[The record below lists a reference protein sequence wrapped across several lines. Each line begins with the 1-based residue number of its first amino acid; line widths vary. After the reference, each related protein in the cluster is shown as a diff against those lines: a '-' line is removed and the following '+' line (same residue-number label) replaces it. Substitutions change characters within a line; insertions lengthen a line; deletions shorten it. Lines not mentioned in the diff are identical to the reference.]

1 MSKLKTGR
9 NNDDGKL
16 SGTEKKSRKRGKA
29 AGKRERDSQDIP
41 EKRESVESGGEKV
54 SEPFNLLKKKQK
66 RAPVA
71 GNGTDSSHAAFSSR
85 TPVHRRHIRLA
96 EEVKTATM
104 EEVNDVIKSSI
115 FAEPEI
121 TELERDYIIPAEGV
135 ESGFLTGQPEDE
147 FNGREI
153 QPLRLSK
160 EIADAFGIDR
170 VVEPAITDEGDGG
183 MAIFAPAGGQAEEE
197 QAEEPVELV
206 EEPEEEQPEF
216 SEEAEKEQTGT
227 GGIDVL
233 SRLAVVSDE
242 YFNSRVFVES
252 GKCGLVYADE
262 SVDSVVIAENLNIQL
277 PTYKVYVDGMLQE
290 WDNVF
295 EVKIPAGSLVEVET
309 GVTMS
314 VPGQV
319 RVRLVAADCLMDKYS
334 LECVNGGRV
343 LSEDELKEPVVMSF
357 QACDGA
363 YLSKTGRVVECQ
375 LG

>member
-1 MSKLKTGR
+1 MSELKTGH
-9 NNDDGKL
+9 NNDVKL

-29 AGKRERDSQDIP
+29 AGKRERDSQDVS
-41 EKRESVESGGEKV
+41 EERKSAGSGGGKG
-54 SEPFNLLKKKQK
+54 SRTLLKNKQK

-71 GNGTDSSHAAFSSR
+71 GNGTDGSQAASSSG
-85 TPVHRRHIRLA
+85 TPVHRRRIRLA

-153 QPLRLSK
+153 QTLRLSK
-160 EIADAFGIDR
+160 EID
-170 VVEPAITDEGDGG
+170 DEQD
-183 MAIFAPAGGQAEEE
+183 EE
-197 QAEEPVELV
+197 QT
-206 EEPEEEQPEF
+206 EF
-216 SEEAEKEQTGT
+216 SEEAEKERPGT

-233 SRLAVVSDE
+233 ERLATVSDE
-242 YFNSRVFVES
+242 YFSSHGFTEND
-252 GKCGLVYADE
+252 KCGLVYADE

-309 GVTMS
+309 GVTM
-314 VPGQV
+314 
-319 RVRLVAADCLMDKYS
+319 
-334 LECVNGGRV
+334 
-343 LSEDELKEPVVMSF
+343 
-357 QACDGA
+357 
-363 YLSKTGRVVECQ
+363 
-375 LG
+375 

>member
-1 MSKLKTGR
+1 MSELKTGH
-9 NNDDGKL
+9 NNDDVKL
-16 SGTEKKSRKRGKA
+16 SVTEKKSRKRGKA
-29 AGKRERDSQDIP
+29 ARKIEMDSQDVSEERKSI
-41 EKRESVESGGEKV
+41 EGGVEKV
-54 SEPFNLLKKKQK
+54 SGPFNLLKKKQK

-71 GNGTDSSHAAFSSR
+71 GNGTDSCQAASS
-85 TPVHRRHIRLA
+85 PGASVHRRRIRLA

-104 EEVNDVIKSSI
+104 EEVNNVIKSSI

-121 TELERDYIIPAEGV
+121 TEFERDYIIPAEGV

-147 FNGREI
+147 FNGNEI

-160 EIADAFGIDR
+160 EIAEAFGIDS
-170 VVEPAITDEGDGG
+170 VVETAITDEGDGG
-183 MAIFAPAGGQAEEE
+183 MAIFTPVEE
-197 QAEEPVELV
+197 QAEFS
-206 EEPEEEQPEF
+206 EEQAEVLTKEEQPEF
-216 SEEAEKEQTGT
+216 SEEAEKEQAETS
-227 GGIDVL
+227 GIDVL
-233 SRLAVVSDE
+233 GRLATVSDE

-252 GKCGLVYADE
+252 DKCGLVYADE

-295 EVKIPAGSLVEVET
+295 EVKIPTGSLVEVET

-319 RVRLVAADCLMDKYS
+319 RVKLVAADCLMDKYA
-334 LECVNGGRV
+334 LKCVNGDRV

-357 QACDGA
+357 QAYDGA

>member
-1 MSKLKTGR
+1 MSELKTGH
-9 NNDDGKL
+9 NNDVKL

-29 AGKRERDSQDIP
+29 AGKRERDSQDVS
-41 EKRESVESGGEKV
+41 EERKSAGSGGEKV
-54 SEPFNLLKKKQK
+54 SGPFSLLKKKQK

-71 GNGTDSSHAAFSSR
+71 GNGTDGSQAASSSGMS
-85 TPVHRRHIRLA
+85 VHRRRIRLA

-160 EIADAFGIDR
+160 EIADAFGIDS

-183 MAIFAPAGGQAEEE
+183 IAIFAPAEEQAEEE
-197 QAEEPVELV
+197 QAEEPLELV
-206 EEPEEEQPEF
+206 EEQDEEQTEF
-216 SEEAEKEQTGT
+216 SEEAEKERPGT

-233 SRLAVVSDE
+233 ERLATVSDE
-242 YFNSRVFVES
+242 YFSSHGFTEND
-252 GKCGLVYADE
+252 KCGLVYADE

-319 RVRLVAADCLMDKYS
+319 RVKLVAADCLMDKYS

-357 QACDGA
+357 QACEGA

>member
-1 MSKLKTGR
+1 
-9 NNDDGKL
+9 
-16 SGTEKKSRKRGKA
+16 
-29 AGKRERDSQDIP
+29 
-41 EKRESVESGGEKV
+41 
-54 SEPFNLLKKKQK
+54 
-66 RAPVA
+66 
-71 GNGTDSSHAAFSSR
+71 
-85 TPVHRRHIRLA
+85 
-96 EEVKTATM
+96 M

-160 EIADAFGIDR
+160 EIAEAFGIDS

-357 QACDGA
+357 QACEGA

>member
-1 MSKLKTGR
+1 MSELKTGHN
-9 NNDDGKL
+9 NNDVKL
-16 SGTEKKSRKRGKA
+16 SDTEKKSRKRGKA
-29 AGKRERDSQDIP
+29 ARKRERDSQNVS
-41 EKRESVESGGEKV
+41 EEHKSAESGGEKV
-54 SEPFNLLKKKQK
+54 SEPFSLLKKKQK

-71 GNGTDSSHAAFSSR
+71 GNGTDGSQAAFSSG
-85 TPVHRRHIRLA
+85 TPVHRRRIRLA

-160 EIADAFGIDR
+160 EIADAFGIDS

-183 MAIFAPAGGQAEEE
+183 IAIFAPAEEQAEEE
-197 QAEEPVELV
+197 QAEEPLELV
-206 EEPEEEQPEF
+206 EEQEEGQAEF
-216 SEEAEKEQTGT
+216 LEEAEKKQPGT

-233 SRLAVVSDE
+233 ERLATVSDE
-242 YFNSRVFVES
+242 YFSSHGFTEND
-252 GKCGLVYADE
+252 KCGLVYADE

-319 RVRLVAADCLMDKYS
+319 RVKLVAADCLMDKYS
-334 LECVNGGRV
+334 LECVNGGRF

-357 QACDGA
+357 QACEGA

>member
-1 MSKLKTGR
+1 MSELKTGH
-9 NNDDGKL
+9 NNDVKL

-29 AGKRERDSQDIP
+29 AGKRERDSQDVS
-41 EKRESVESGGEKV
+41 EERKSAGSGGEKV
-54 SEPFNLLKKKQK
+54 SGPFSLLKKKQK

-71 GNGTDSSHAAFSSR
+71 GNGTDGSQAASSSGM
-85 TPVHRRHIRLA
+85 PVHRRRIRLA

-104 EEVNDVIKSSI
+104 KEVNDVIKSSI

-160 EIADAFGIDR
+160 EIADAFGIDS

-183 MAIFAPAGGQAEEE
+183 IAIFAPAEEQAEEE
-197 QAEEPVELV
+197 QAEEPLELV
-206 EEPEEEQPEF
+206 EEQDEEQAEF
-216 SEEAEKEQTGT
+216 LEEAEKEQTRT

-233 SRLAVVSDE
+233 VRLATVSDE

-262 SVDSVVIAENLNIQL
+262 SVDSVVIAENLNIQM

-314 VPGQV
+314 VSGQV
-319 RVRLVAADCLMDKYS
+319 RVRLVAADCLMDKYC
-334 LECVNGGRV
+334 LECVNGDRV

-357 QACDGA
+357 QACEGA

>member
-1 MSKLKTGR
+1 MSELKTGH
-9 NNDDGKL
+9 NNDVKL
-16 SGTEKKSRKRGKA
+16 FSTEKKSRKRGKA
-29 AGKRERDSQDIP
+29 AGKRERDSQDVS
-41 EKRESVESGGEKV
+41 EERKSAGSGGEKV
-54 SEPFNLLKKKQK
+54 SGPFSLLKKKQK

-71 GNGTDSSHAAFSSR
+71 GNGTDGSQAASSSG
-85 TPVHRRHIRLA
+85 TPVHRRRIRLA
-96 EEVKTATM
+96 EEVKTATI

-160 EIADAFGIDR
+160 EIADAFGIDS

-183 MAIFAPAGGQAEEE
+183 IAIFAPAEE
-197 QAEEPVELV
+197 QAEEPLELV
-206 EEPEEEQPEF
+206 EEQDEEQTEF
-216 SEEAEKEQTGT
+216 SEEAEKERPGT

-233 SRLAVVSDE
+233 ERLATVSDE
-242 YFNSRVFVES
+242 YFSSHGFTEND
-252 GKCGLVYADE
+252 KCGLVYADE

-319 RVRLVAADCLMDKYS
+319 RVKLVAADCLMDKYS
-334 LECVNGGRV
+334 LECVNGGMV

-357 QACDGA
+357 QACEGA

>member
-1 MSKLKTGR
+1 M
-9 NNDDGKL
+9 
-16 SGTEKKSRKRGKA
+16 
-29 AGKRERDSQDIP
+29 
-41 EKRESVESGGEKV
+41 
-54 SEPFNLLKKKQK
+54 
-66 RAPVA
+66 
-71 GNGTDSSHAAFSSR
+71 
-85 TPVHRRHIRLA
+85 PVHRRRIRLA

-104 EEVNDVIKSSI
+104 KEVNDVIKSSI

-160 EIADAFGIDR
+160 EIADAFGIDS

-183 MAIFAPAGGQAEEE
+183 IAIFAPAEEQAEEE
-197 QAEEPVELV
+197 QAEEPLELV
-206 EEPEEEQPEF
+206 EEQDEEQAEF
-216 SEEAEKEQTGT
+216 LEEAEKEQTRT

-233 SRLAVVSDE
+233 VRLATVSDE

-262 SVDSVVIAENLNIQL
+262 SVDSVVIAENLNIQM

-314 VPGQV
+314 VSGQV
-319 RVRLVAADCLMDKYS
+319 RVRLVAADCLMDKYC
-334 LECVNGGRV
+334 LECVNGDRV

-357 QACDGA
+357 QACEGA